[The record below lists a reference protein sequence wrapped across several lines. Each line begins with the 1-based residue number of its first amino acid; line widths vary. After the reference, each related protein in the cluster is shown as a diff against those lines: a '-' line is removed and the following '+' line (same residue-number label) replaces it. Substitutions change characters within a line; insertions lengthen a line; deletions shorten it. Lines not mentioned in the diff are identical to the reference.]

1 MNLLKIKATTKSRSV
16 ANTIKSNVCA
26 SIINNP
32 IFIGNSVNFNVRTIK
47 ILGIKHNINLYYKNV
62 KVPTMNVKNQ
72 TLEIITINPDIV
84 AYDEK
89 TIEYV
94 ILHEFCHLKYKIRTK
109 NFWKMIGTYMPN
121 YEQYAVTLGNIAY

>member
-1 MNLLKIKATTKSRSV
+1 MFGGINMNLLKIKATTKSRSV

-62 KVPTMNVKNQ
+62 RTNIKS
-72 TLEIITINPDIV
+72 INTKIV
-84 AYDEK
+84 
-89 TIEYV
+89 
-94 ILHEFCHLKYKIRTK
+94 
-109 NFWKMIGTYMPN
+109 
-121 YEQYAVTLGNIAY
+121 